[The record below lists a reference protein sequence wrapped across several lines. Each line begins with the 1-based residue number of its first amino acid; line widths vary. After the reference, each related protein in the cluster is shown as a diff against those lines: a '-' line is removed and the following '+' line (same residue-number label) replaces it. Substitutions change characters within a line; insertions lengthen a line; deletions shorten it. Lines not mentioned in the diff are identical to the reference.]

1 MIRPRKVFALIA
13 IVMSFMLVFTACD
26 SVSGVNLNQVMK
38 ASLEQTSYEGRLH
51 MSIEWQPGELE
62 ISDAAHEFVTEF
74 GLLAVMPKL
83 EIDLYE
89 VKQQDLQTA
98 SMKGELKF
106 GDISLPIA
114 MSVSPSLIV
123 IEVEGIERP
132 LVMDVHKPYNDLF
145 FELNYEQINEAS
157 MGLTLAAYEYLIPN
171 LPNPKKIDISSAS
184 IELNGK
190 QEQVRKI
197 HAEIPGSEVHGLLEQ
212 LLSSLAAD
220 EEGLKQFLSEAYDA
234 LMPFILEVIE
244 EARAQYGS
252 DGEPDPIEELVLAYL
267 NNKTLVTEFLFTTI
281 TQGYNIALDRL
292 PELAEDED
300 WNSIFHDDTYMTVDL
315 YLNRNMN
322 IVQSD
327 VELLLAPAN
336 AAGSLRITTSTQ
348 IWNINADVEAEQLG
362 STNGIMLDNPLAGE
376 EILQAI
382 DWQSPLGQLL
392 SAFGLN
398 QKTVLLPA
406 DQVHA
411 ENGVSFMT
419 AYQISR
425 ELGLVLDPS
434 ADLETSVV
442 FTDVSGAI
450 RVELP
455 LNQNII
461 IINGSAKEIPIGAFQ
476 NSVPSPFFTYVPV
489 RAVAEAFGYEVAWNP
504 NLQMIEL
511 TKLYR

>member
-1 MIRPRKVFALIA
+1 
-13 IVMSFMLVFTACD
+13 
-26 SVSGVNLNQVMK
+26 
-38 ASLEQTSYEGRLH
+38 
-51 MSIEWQPGELE
+51 
-62 ISDAAHEFVTEF
+62 
-74 GLLAVMPKL
+74 
-83 EIDLYE
+83 
-89 VKQQDLQTA
+89 
-98 SMKGELKF
+98 
-106 GDISLPIA
+106 
-114 MSVSPSLIV
+114 
-123 IEVEGIERP
+123 
-132 LVMDVHKPYNDLF
+132 
-145 FELNYEQINEAS
+145 
-157 MGLTLAAYEYLIPN
+157 
-171 LPNPKKIDISSAS
+171 
-184 IELNGK
+184 
-190 QEQVRKI
+190 
-197 HAEIPGSEVHGLLEQ
+197 
-212 LLSSLAAD
+212 
-220 EEGLKQFLSEAYDA
+220 
-234 LMPFILEVIE
+234 
-244 EARAQYGS
+244 
-252 DGEPDPIEELVLAYL
+252 
-267 NNKTLVTEFLFTTI
+267 
-281 TQGYNIALDRL
+281 
-292 PELAEDED
+292 
-300 WNSIFHDDTYMTVDL
+300 MTVDL

-406 DQVHA
+406 DQFHA

-442 FTDVSGAI
+442 FTDLSGEI

-461 IINGSAKEIPIGAFQ
+461 IINGTAKEIPSGAFQ
-476 NSVPSPFFTYVPV
+476 HGVPSSFYTYVPI